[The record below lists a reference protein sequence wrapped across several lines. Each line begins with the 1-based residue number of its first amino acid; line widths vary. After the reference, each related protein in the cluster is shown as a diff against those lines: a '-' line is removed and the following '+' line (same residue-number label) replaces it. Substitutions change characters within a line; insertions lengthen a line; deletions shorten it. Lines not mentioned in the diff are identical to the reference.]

1 MGNKNS
7 LTDQLRQTGAAVS
20 VNEPMSRHTTFGVG
34 GPAELFVCVSDT
46 GQLAGVLSILAGARV
61 PVFVF
66 GRGSNLLVR
75 DKGIKGA
82 VIRLS
87 GDLEAI
93 SIEGSRVSCG
103 AGAGLPKLIN
113 RCCGMGLS
121 GLEDLAGIPSTVGG
135 AVAMNAGSFGSS
147 IGDRVSN
154 VAAVSYDGTEHSF
167 DRLKCGFGYR
177 SSVFLHN
184 KMIICRVQLDLEK
197 ADPQK
202 IKAKMDRVLSQK
214 AAAHPL
220 KEASAGCVFKNP
232 EGQSAGEL
240 IEKAG
245 LKGLSAGGARVSELH
260 ANYIVNSKGA
270 TAADVICLMEMVQ
283 KTVEEKFSVR
293 LEPEI
298 RVVGD

>member
-1 MGNKNS
+1 M
-7 LTDQLRQTGAAVS
+7 
-20 VNEPMSRHTTFGVG
+20 P
-34 GPAELFVCVSDT
+34 
-46 GQLAGVLSILAGARV
+46 VL
-61 PVFVF
+61 VF

-87 GDLEAI
+87 GDLETI
-93 SIEGSRVSCG
+93 SVEGSRVSCG

-113 RCCGMGLS
+113 RCYVRGLS
-121 GLEDLAGIPSTVGG
+121 GLEELAGIPSTVGG

-147 IGDRVSN
+147 IGDRVSK
-154 VAAVSYDGTEHSF
+154 VSAVSYDGTEHSF
-167 DRLKCGFGYR
+167 DHLQCGFDYR
-177 SSVFLHN
+177 TSVFLSN
-184 KMIICRVQLDLEK
+184 KMIICRVQFDLEK
-197 ADPQK
+197 TDPQK
-202 IKAKMDRVLSQK
+202 IKAKIDRVLLKK
-214 AAAHPL
+214 AAAQPL

-232 EGQSAGEL
+232 KGQSAGEL

-270 TAADVICLMEMVQ
+270 TAADVICLMEKVQ